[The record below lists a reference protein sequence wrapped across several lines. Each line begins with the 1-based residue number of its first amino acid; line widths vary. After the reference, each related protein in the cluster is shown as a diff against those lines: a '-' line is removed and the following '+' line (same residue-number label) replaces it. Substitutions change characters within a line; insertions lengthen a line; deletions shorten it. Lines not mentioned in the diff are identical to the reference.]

1 MRLDGKVAIVLG
13 AATCRNIGQVI
24 APSLPDR
31 ACRSI
36 PNVH

>member
-13 AATCRNIGQVI
+13 AATCSNIGQVI

-31 ACRSI
+31 CRSI